1 MVHGKS
7 SDLELLNAEEMVW
20 FATMAPYLSSSV
32 LPSFVSQHF
41 TQYEAFE
48 VADDAGRLVTLSG
61 LKSRQLV
68 ARRHLYIADNMSVW
82 PICLKAV
89 EPPPLLSTPLRKNGW
104 A

>member
-7 SDLELLNAEEMVW
+7 SYLELLINAEETIW
-20 FATMAPYLSSSV
+20 FATMAPLSSSV

-48 VADDAGRLVTLSG
+48 LADDTSRLVAESC

-68 ARRHLYIADNMSVW
+68 ARTHLYIADNMSVW
-82 PICLKAV
+82 PMCLEAV
-89 EPPPLLSTPLRKNGW
+89 EPHTC
-104 A
+104 